1 MPLGQDLRVPPRRH
15 SLARRAAV
23 RACEALALALGGRAF
38 YRVRHL
44 TPPGL
49 QVRRERVLHPR
60 LPEGLRGFRIVQ
72 LSDLHAGPF
81 VRTGDLRAAV
91 ELANSL
97 EPDLVAITG
106 DLITHRAEDA
116 ELVRTDL
123 ARLRARAGVL
133 CVFGNHDYRGRREGE
148 IAQRWAQDGLRFLRN
163 EGVRIERGD
172 AALCV
177 VGVEDLEE
185 ARTIDLTRARSCV
198 QPGDFEVAL
207 CHNPRGAL
215 AFVRERCLAVLCG
228 HTHGTQL
235 DLPWLR
241 RAGPP
246 HPGLRVQSGPT
257 AILTSRGLGSIG
269 LPVRIG
275 APTELVV
282 IELERGAA

>member
-1 MPLGQDLRVPPRRH
+1 
-15 SLARRAAV
+15 
-23 RACEALALALGGRAF
+23 
-38 YRVRHL
+38 
-44 TPPGL
+44 
-49 QVRRERVLHPR
+49 
-60 LPEGLRGFRIVQ
+60 
-72 LSDLHAGPF
+72 
-81 VRTGDLRAAV
+81 
-91 ELANSL
+91 
-97 EPDLVAITG
+97 
-106 DLITHRAEDA
+106 
-116 ELVRTDL
+116 
-123 ARLRARAGVL
+123 
-133 CVFGNHDYRGRREGE
+133 
-148 IAQRWAQDGLRFLRN
+148 
-163 EGVRIERGD
+163 VRIERGD